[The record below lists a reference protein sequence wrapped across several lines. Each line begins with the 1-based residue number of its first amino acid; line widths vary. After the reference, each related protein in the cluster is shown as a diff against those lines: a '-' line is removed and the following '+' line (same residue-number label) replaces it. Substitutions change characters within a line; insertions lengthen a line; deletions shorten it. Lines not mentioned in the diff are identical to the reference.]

1 MHLTA
6 KVLRPKDE
14 GCDHGD
20 GGEPMEYAAEWVV
33 VGVCGAHVVIP
44 AKGPIVAALDAASVN
59 MNPVVEAS
67 QFHRKIKT
75 RLDGAVPDFHCGF
88 GL

>member
-1 MHLTA
+1 
-6 KVLRPKDE
+6 
-14 GCDHGD
+14 
-20 GGEPMEYAAEWVV
+20 
-33 VGVCGAHVVIP
+33 VCGAHVVIP

-75 RLDGAVPDFHCGF
+75 RLDGAIPDFHCGF